1 MTNLCSSNPE
11 SMMNFTGVSFESL
24 VGTVRQFVFRRLI
37 RRLANVNNGRPQ
49 IDGISAT
56 QYR

>member
-1 MTNLCSSNPE
+1 MTNFSSSNSE
-11 SMMNFTGVSFESL
+11 SMMNFTGIGFENL
-24 VGTVRQFVFRRLI
+24 VGTVRQFVLRRL

-49 IDGISAT
+49 SDGISAT